1 MTKLPMNSHGNTIS
15 SWLDIVESAALASNA
30 LCIAVFSI
38 PDRSLLFGNKAF
50 HQLAQTTPAESLI
63 NPTFERLEQLSAE
76 SDSRTKP
83 LFEGLMTIGS
93 DTGMNTTINA
103 KVFRDGD
110 QMLVTGEI
118 DLERINK
125 QNQRLSELNRETSNL
140 QRQLTKDKILLEHT
154 LYDLKKANEQLGIV
168 NEEKN
173 KFMNMAA
180 HDLRNPIAIAISY
193 ADILINDPDSFSA
206 SQRETFLKTIEER
219 LRFSLKLMSELLDI
233 SKIEAGDVEL
243 NMTNNDYVALVNKTV
258 AFNQMVARYKNI
270 HIRIETDISSWH
282 FAFDKNKIEQVLNN
296 ILSNAIK
303 YSFKNSYII
312 IWITKDENGKAV
324 TSVIDQ
330 GAGIKKEELPNIFQP
345 FHKSST
351 TPTAGESSTGL
362 GLAISK
368 KIVEEHGG
376 WLEVSSRINEGSRFT
391 FFLPAGNDTKTD
403 S

>member
-1 MTKLPMNSHGNTIS
+1 MNSHGNTIS

-93 DTGMNTTINA
+93 DTGMNTTINT

>member
-93 DTGMNTTINA
+93 DTGMNTTINT

-258 AFNQMVARYKNI
+258 EFNQMVARYKNI

-296 ILSNAIK
+296 LLSNAIK
-303 YSFKNSYII
+303 YSFNNSYII

>member
-1 MTKLPMNSHGNTIS
+1 MNSHGNTIS

-258 AFNQMVARYKNI
+258 EFNQMVARYKNI

-296 ILSNAIK
+296 LLSNAIK
-303 YSFKNSYII
+303 YSFNNSYII

>member
-1 MTKLPMNSHGNTIS
+1 MNSHGNTIS

-258 AFNQMVARYKNI
+258 EFNQMVARYKNI

-303 YSFKNSYII
+303 YSFNNSYII

>member
-1 MTKLPMNSHGNTIS
+1 MNSHGNTIS

-93 DTGMNTTINA
+93 DTGMNTTINT

-258 AFNQMVARYKNI
+258 EFNQMVARYKNI

-296 ILSNAIK
+296 LLSNAIK
-303 YSFKNSYII
+303 YSFNNSYII

>member
-1 MTKLPMNSHGNTIS
+1 MNSHGNTIS

-258 AFNQMVARYKNI
+258 EFNQMVARYKNI